1 MSSFGIPEFLY
12 SDRGSAFTAAL
23 LREMTRILGIS
34 HRTSAAQAPR
44 TNGLAGNL
52 VGRVSQMLKI
62 YAKNDLEI
70 ESVIPIIQ
78 LSLRASVHTSIGV
91 SPFEILHGY
100 YMRVSASAEV
110 NPCLPFTGEPL
121 AYLQWLEKTQTVA

>member
-1 MSSFGIPEFLY
+1 MVVHSRLHFFK
-12 SDRGSAFTAAL
+12 
-23 LREMTRILGIS
+23 EMTRILGIS

-52 VGRVSQMLKI
+52 VGRASQMPKI
-62 YAKNDLEI
+62 YAKN

-78 LSLRASVHTSIGV
+78 LCLRASVHTGIGV

-100 YMRVSASAEV
+100 SMLVSASAEV